1 MSINRLQ
8 RPQLVVVGNGMAG
21 MRTVE
26 ELHWLREIDDQP
38 SGDWRTTSIAIR
50 QDTLACRARAVQASQ

>member
-8 RPQLVVVGNGMAG
+8 RPRLVVVGNGMAG

-26 ELHWLREIDDQP
+26 ELHWLGGIHDQ
-38 SGDWRTTSIAIR
+38 RR
-50 QDTLACRARAVQASQ
+50 LADNVNRYKAGHTGVPRKG